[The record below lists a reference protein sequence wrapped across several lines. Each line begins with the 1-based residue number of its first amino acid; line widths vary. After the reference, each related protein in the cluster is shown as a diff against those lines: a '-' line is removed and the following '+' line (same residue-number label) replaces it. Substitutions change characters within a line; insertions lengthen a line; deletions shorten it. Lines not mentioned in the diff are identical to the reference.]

1 MQQSWH
7 ERLTMFNEKV
17 VVITGGGRGLG
28 LGIARRFGQNG
39 AHVVVAELDPDL
51 GAQAAALLQDEG
63 FSATFA
69 PLDVREPEQSLA
81 LVAKVVSESGR
92 LDVWVNNAGISTV
105 APAAALTRQQWDD
118 LIAVNLSGVFYC
130 AQAAGRQMLAQGH
143 GVIINIASVTGMMHI
158 EGRAAYS
165 VAKAGVVALTEAL
178 GIEWAGRGVRVV
190 GIAPGVVL
198 TDMVQAVFDEGIAA
212 RETYERRTPMRR
224 LGTVEEIAEAAF
236 YLASEE
242 ASYITAET
250 MRVDGGWTAYQ
261 LF

>member
-7 ERLTMFNEKV
+7 KRLTMYNEKV
-17 VVITGGGRGLG
+17 VVVTGAGRGLG

-39 AHVVVAELDPDL
+39 AHVLVAELDPAL
-51 GAQAAALLQDEG
+51 GAQAAALLRAEG
-63 FSATFA
+63 ISATFA
-69 PLDVREPEQSLA
+69 PLDVPEPGQSLA
-81 LVAKVVSESGR
+81 LVAKIVSEHGR

-105 APAAALTRQQWDD
+105 APAEALTRQQWDN

-143 GVIINIASVTGMMHI
+143 GVIINIASVTGMVHI

-165 VAKAGVVALTEAL
+165 VAKAGVIALTEAL

-198 TDMVQAVFDEGIAA
+198 TDMVQAVFDQGVAA

-224 LGTVEEIAEAAF
+224 LGTVEEIAEAAL